1 MTPTENPTPKNRRID
16 FKQSIAYLLH
26 PRQGIAW
33 LAGQEKPVWLTPMLV
48 LSLTFL
54 LYTIVNGIL
63 RARAAAMGE
72 ISLPADWE
80 WWTPE
85 MQNNYMQAMQATQG
99 PAFLFVI
106 PSVLGLSKLW
116 LGWLIVSGMLHL
128 VSTLL
133 GGRGRMTSA
142 LNVVA
147 FASLPFA
154 VRDLLRVL
162 YSLIA
167 GHGVVSPGLSG
178 FASAAFLSQ
187 LLGNLDLFLIWHA
200 ILLVFGI
207 RAVDTLPLKKAAIG
221 VVLLLLVI
229 LLVQSGLG
237 ALTANLGGMMVYRP
251 FF

>member
-1 MTPTENPTPKNRRID
+1 
-16 FKQSIAYLLH
+16 
-26 PRQGIAW
+26 
-33 LAGQEKPVWLTPMLV
+33 
-48 LSLTFL
+48 
-54 LYTIVNGIL
+54 
-63 RARAAAMGE
+63 
-72 ISLPADWE
+72 
-80 WWTPE
+80 
-85 MQNNYMQAMQATQG
+85 
-99 PAFLFVI
+99 
-106 PSVLGLSKLW
+106 
-116 LGWLIVSGMLHL
+116 MLHL